1 MLNGLFSS
9 ESIQEALS
17 ILQTEI
23 PFAIWESFYV
33 TVLSTA
39 LAIVIDC
46 LWACFWSSGKKA
58 ASAPCLPGF

>member
-23 PFAIWESFYV
+23 P
-33 TVLSTA
+33 
-39 LAIVIDC
+39 
-46 LWACFWSSGKKA
+46 
-58 ASAPCLPGF
+58 LPFGNLFM